1 MFDHL
6 SERFATALK
15 HLQGQGKLTES
26 NIAQAVD
33 QVKTALLEAD
43 VNFQVVRDLV
53 ARMREQA
60 LGQRT
65 AQGVNAHQ
73 QFIKIVQDELTS
85 VMGGKQP
92 PWSLE
97 NSAGHSAGRPG
108 PLPIVLVGLNGA
120 GKTTFAA
127 KLARWLTATGQTV
140 LVAPAD
146 TFRPAAMEQLQV
158 LCRQAEVD
166 CLDSDLSRQPQ
177 EIALGAVEEAQRRH
191 KKVVIVDTAGR
202 FHVDRELMGQIR
214 EVVEALAVH
223 RPEVWLVADAMT
235 GQEAVNVAT
244 SFHQQVGLSG
254 AVLSK
259 MDSDARGGAALSI
272 RAVTGVPIHFISR
285 GEKLQDVELFYPDR
299 LAARILDMGD
309 VVSLVERAE
318 QVMDQREAEQMVEKL
333 QKNRFT
339 INDFMRQMEGVSKMG
354 SMGEVLK
361 MLPGMGSMLR
371 QVGDLAPIEHEMH
384 KMRVVIGSMT
394 GKERENDRLFNDSRI
409 RRVAQGAGVS
419 VSEVQGVLAK
429 FRQMVK
435 MMGGMVRGGG
445 MGGQPGRS
453 RKGKGKGRR
462 RGKFGGGHFW

>member
-1 MFDHL
+1 M
-6 SERFATALK
+6 
-15 HLQGQGKLTES
+15 
-26 NIAQAVD
+26 
-33 QVKTALLEAD
+33 
-43 VNFQVVRDLV
+43 
-53 ARMREQA
+53 
-60 LGQRT
+60 
-65 AQGVNAHQ
+65 
-73 QFIKIVQDELTS
+73 
-85 VMGGKQP
+85 
-92 PWSLE
+92 
-97 NSAGHSAGRPG
+97 
-108 PLPIVLVGLNGA
+108 
-120 GKTTFAA
+120 
-127 KLARWLTATGQTV
+127 
-140 LVAPAD
+140 
-146 TFRPAAMEQLQV
+146 

-191 KKVVIVDTAGR
+191 KKVVVVDTAGR

-214 EVVEALAVH
+214 EVVEALAAH

-244 SFHQQVGLSG
+244 SFHQEVGLSG

-371 QVGDLAPIEHEMH
+371 QVGDLAPLEHEMH

-394 GKERENDRLFNDSRI
+394 S
-409 RRVAQGAGVS
+409 QGAG
-419 VSEVQGVLAK
+419 K
-429 FRQMVK
+429 
-435 MMGGMVRGGG
+435 
-445 MGGQPGRS
+445 RS
-453 RKGKGKGRR
+453 PI
-462 RGKFGGGHFW
+462 